1 MMFLQQIINGLTIGS
16 IYALV
21 TIGFNMVYGVLELTN
36 FAHSSFY
43 MLGAYITLFSMTSL
57 IGSVTVPGFMIALL
71 ISVIITGFLG
81 ALMDKV
87 ALEPIRK
94 KNGEPITALLS
105 TVGIQTAIN
114 NSVLLIF
121 GTVPV
126 AFPDVFNLGKFT
138 IAGDTIIQVIQIA
151 IFVLAIVLMLVLSY
165 LVYKT
170 KFGSAMRAISQN
182 SIAASLMGINVNHV
196 ITVTFFIGTAVAAI
210 SGTMVGTYYQRVDT
224 LMGASVGLKSFAAAV
239 LGGMGS
245 LPGAMLGG
253 ILIGLLETLFAAYI
267 SSGYRDIVAFVIL
280 IVVLIIKPSGLF
292 GKRTINK
299 VVV

>member
-1 MMFLQQIINGLTIGS
+1 MLLQQIINGLTIGS
-16 IYALV
+16 VYALV

-43 MLGAYITLFSMTSL
+43 MLGSYITLFTMTSF
-57 IGSVTVPGFMIALL
+57 IGR
-71 ISVIITGFLG
+71 ISVSGFIISLFISICLTGLLG

-94 KNGEPITALLS
+94 KKGEPITALLS
-105 TVGIQTAIN
+105 TVGIQTAVN

-126 AFPDVFNLGKFT
+126 AFPDVFDLGKFAIGENT
-138 IAGDTIIQVIQIA
+138 IVQVLQIG
-151 IFVLAIVLMLVLSY
+151 IFLLAIVLMVVLSFI
-165 LVYKT
+165 VYKT

-182 SIAASLMGINVNHV
+182 SVASSLMGINVNQV
-196 ITVTFFIGTAVAAI
+196 ITITFFIGTAVAAI

-245 LPGAMLGG
+245 LPGAMVGG

-267 SSGYRDIVAFVIL
+267 SSGYRDIVAFIIL
-280 IVVLIIKPSGLF
+280 IGVLIIKPSGLF
-292 GKRTINK
+292 GKQTINK
-299 VVV
+299 V

>member
-1 MMFLQQIINGLTIGS
+1 MFLQQIINGLTIGS

-43 MLGAYITLFSMTSL
+43 MLGAYISLFSMTSL
-57 IGSVTVPGFMIALL
+57 IGNVSVTGFMIALL
-71 ISVIITGFLG
+71 ISIVLTGFLG
-81 ALMDKV
+81 AFMDKV

-126 AFPDVFNLGKFT
+126 AFPDVFNLGKFSIGENT
-138 IAGDTIIQVIQIA
+138 IVQVIQIG
-151 IFVLAIVLMLVLSY
+151 IFILAILLMVVLSY

-182 SIAASLMGINVNHV
+182 SVAASLMGINVNHV
-196 ITVTFFIGTAVAAI
+196 ITITFFIGTAVAAI

-267 SSGYRDIVAFVIL
+267 SSGYRDIVAFIIL
-280 IVVLIIKPSGLF
+280 IGVLIIKPSGLF
-292 GKRTINK
+292 GKQTINK
-299 VVV
+299 V

>member
-1 MMFLQQIINGLTIGS
+1 MLLQQIINGLTIGS
-16 IYALV
+16 VYALV

-43 MLGAYITLFSMTSL
+43 MLGSYITLFTMTSL
-57 IGSVTVPGFMIALL
+57 IGSVSISGFFISL
-71 ISVIITGFLG
+71 IFSIVITGLLG
-81 ALMDKV
+81 AAMDKL

-94 KNGEPITALLS
+94 KDGDPITSLLS

-126 AFPDVFNLGKFT
+126 AFPDVFNLGRFNLGENT
-138 IAGDTIIQVIQIA
+138 IVQNLQLL
-151 IFVLAIVLMLVLSY
+151 IFILAVFLMIVLSY

-170 KFGSAMRAISQN
+170 KIGSAMRAISQN
-182 SIAASLMGINVNHV
+182 TVAASLMGINVNRV
-196 ITVTFFIGTAVAAI
+196 ITITFFIGTAVAAI
-210 SGTMVGTYYQRVDT
+210 SGTMVGAYYERVDT

-267 SSGYRDIVAFVIL
+267 SSGYRDVVAFLIL
-280 IVVLIIKPSGLF
+280 IVVLIVRPSGLF
-292 GKRTINK
+292 GKKSINK
-299 VVV
+299 V

>member
-1 MMFLQQIINGLTIGS
+1 MFLQQIINGLAIGS

-21 TIGFNMVYGVLELTN
+21 TVGFTMVYGVLELIN

-43 MLGAYITLFSMTSL
+43 MLGAYIALFSMTSL
-57 IGSVTVPGFMIALL
+57 LGSVTIPGFLIGLL
-71 ISVIITGFLG
+71 LSIIITGGLG
-81 ALMDKV
+81 AFMDKV

-114 NSVLLIF
+114 NSILLIF

-126 AFPDVFNLGKFT
+126 AFPDVFNLGRFT
-138 IAGDTIIQVIQIA
+138 IGEDTIVQVIQVG
-151 IFVLAIVLMLVLSY
+151 IFTLAIVLMIVLSY

-170 KFGSAMRAISQN
+170 RFGSAMRAISQN
-182 SIAASLMGINVNHV
+182 STAASLMGINVNHI
-196 ITVTFFIGTAVAAI
+196 ITITFFIGTAVAAI

-245 LPGAMLGG
+245 VPGAMLGG
-253 ILIGLLETLFAAYI
+253 LLIGLLETLFAAYI

-280 IVVLIIKPSGLF
+280 IGVLIIKPSGLF
-292 GKRTINK
+292 GKQTIDK
-299 VVV
+299 V

>member
-1 MMFLQQIINGLTIGS
+1 MFLQQIINGLTIGS